1 MAAGG
6 RQRADQVDVDVGE
19 AAVRNRLSLLVVGG
33 LVCEPCRAGK
43 TSKPWPLVLWPWP
56 SVASRNEVVYGV

>member
-19 AAVRNRLSLLVVGG
+19 AAVRNRYLCWL
-33 LVCEPCRAGK
+33 
-43 TSKPWPLVLWPWP
+43 
-56 SVASRNEVVYGV
+56 